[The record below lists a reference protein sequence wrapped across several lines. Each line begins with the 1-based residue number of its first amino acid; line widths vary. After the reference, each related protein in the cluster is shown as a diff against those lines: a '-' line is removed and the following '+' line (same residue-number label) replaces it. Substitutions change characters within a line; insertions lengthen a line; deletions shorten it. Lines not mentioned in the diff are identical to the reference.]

1 MQTSLTDSEYIS
13 KTQGQAWCISE
24 AEEPN
29 EMYCCKQLREK
40 IPHIVYNKV
49 ILSVDDLFLFS
60 NLSCHCQRKCYFFPA
75 TTFFPQASG
84 IGSFRLVSSWSCVF
98 PANLG
103 FTYQARLFFPIIS
116 YHEDSTASVLCFS
129 RLQIHP
135 GINSVVQT
143 RSLIPV
149 FRASEL
155 ISWN

>member
-84 IGSFRLVSSWSCVF
+84 IGSFCLVSSLRLALLFRSFISAILTARQTIFKNIREFLQLQYTNIWCF
-98 PANLG
+98 YLED
-103 FTYQARLFFPIIS
+103 TYFGKIQKEQFL
-116 YHEDSTASVLCFS
+116 T
-129 RLQIHP
+129 
-135 GINSVVQT
+135 
-143 RSLIPV
+143 
-149 FRASEL
+149 EL
-155 ISWN
+155 